1 MLQQLQARLEPV
13 DFSLDELEIDCEVN
27 NNMPENMTDEEKAN
41 PFDNLDLN
49 EWYCFGIEHPKKS
62 SWAYICMKSRTLG
75 WKAIDVKKLENSLRQ
90 NVDASYIC
98 LASFY
103 LTNLD
108 DDMKYL
114 CFFDN
119 QKCMWGLQVQDSPKA
134 EISIEDKAAFF
145 KSDMFKKIA
154 QRTADIVLRA
164 NDEYEQVIDQHL
176 KNGELLEVDEVKLSA
191 ILHLIGQTLTISN
204 LRNGK
209 WMK

>member
-1 MLQQLQARLEPV
+1 
-13 DFSLDELEIDCEVN
+13 
-27 NNMPENMTDEEKAN
+27 
-41 PFDNLDLN
+41 
-49 EWYCFGIEHPKKS
+49 
-62 SWAYICMKSRTLG
+62 
-75 WKAIDVKKLENSLRQ
+75 
-90 NVDASYIC
+90 
-98 LASFY
+98 
-103 LTNLD
+103 
-108 DDMKYL
+108 
-114 CFFDN
+114 
-119 QKCMWGLQVQDSPKA
+119 MWGLQVQDSPKA

-164 NDEYEQVIDQHL
+164 NDEYEQVIDWHL

>member
-1 MLQQLQARLEPV
+1 M
-13 DFSLDELEIDCEVN
+13 
-27 NNMPENMTDEEKAN
+27 NMPEDNIQEEQK
-41 PFDNLDLN
+41 PFENLDLN
-49 EWYCFGIEHPKKS
+49 EWYCFGIEHPKEN
-62 SWAYICMKSRTLG
+62 SWTTIALKSRTLG

-90 NVDASYIC
+90 NVDSSYLF

-119 QKCMWGLQVQDSPKA
+119 QKGMWGLQIQDSPKA
-134 EISIEDKAAFF
+134 EIDLEEKSNFF

-154 QRTADIVLRA
+154 ERTADLIQRA

-176 KNGELLEVDEVKLSA
+176 KNGELLEVDEIKLSA
-191 ILHLIGQTLTISN
+191 ILHLANQKVTMQN
-204 LRNGK
+204 LRSGK